1 MIRKKYKKKLIE
13 NIKGNITGK
22 FMGEVFLET
31 HLGHQEVLVNFGINL
46 LPENETKKKLRN
58 GKA

>member
-31 HLGHQEVLVNFGINL
+31 HLGH
-46 LPENETKKKLRN
+46 
-58 GKA
+58 